1 LVLLG
6 ELGEVV
12 EPLVLPDALPVLLAP
27 ALPDVPCSL
36 RHFSFS
42 APIRLSHLLLPVP
55 AAGEALVPA
64 PMLVPLEVVPVP
76 APALGVVLLL
86 ELVLGVLVVALG
98 ALVVSLGLVLVLE
111 LVLAEP
117 LTPVPALPVE
127 LLGVLVVALG
137 SGALLGLVVVVAEPL
152 TPVLLE
158 APVPVVPVLPV
169 LLDVPAAGAVLLE
182 VLVLDLLVAPV
193 PLSEAQPAP
202 RATSAAAV
210 AAASNFS
217 FIAFLLTGLT
227 RKLRTPLQ
235 QKPCPC

>member
-6 ELGEVV
+6 ELGEVA
-12 EPLVLPDALPVLLAP
+12 EPLVVPGALPVLLAP

-55 AAGEALVPA
+55 AADEVPVPA

-86 ELVLGVLVVALG
+86 EVALG
-98 ALVVSLGLVLVLE
+98 VLVVSLGLVLVLE

-127 LLGVLVVALG
+127 VLGVLVVALG

-169 LLDVPAAGAVLLE
+169 LAEVPAAGAVPLE
-182 VLVLDLLVAPV
+182 VLVLDLLVVPE

-235 QKPCPC
+235 QMPCPR